1 LYHFSDCFKS
11 MCTTWFVK
19 ERNTDLERWGVIIVL
34 FSFVFNSILNWG
46 AVVVVSS
53 MVVGFTTTYAISA
66 HHHWSCEFE
75 SRSWWGVLDTT
86 LCDKVCHWLTTGRW
100 FLTGSPVSST
110 NKTDCHD
117 ITKILLKVA
126 FNTIPPSSIVHN

>member
-19 ERNTDLERWGVIIVL
+19 ERNTDLERWGVIIIL

-53 MVVGFTTTYAISA
+53 MVVGFITTYAISA
-66 HHHWSCEFE
+66 HHHWSSEIKF
-75 SRSWWGVLDTT
+75 RSWRGLLDKNYLITFVSDLRQVGGFCQVLRFPPQI
-86 LCDKVCHWLTTGRW
+86 KLT
-100 FLTGSPVSST
+100 
-110 NKTDCHD
+110 HD